1 MYSPGP
7 TVKLCPSRLHVV
19 SALWLLACCTE
30 GGRVDE
36 AQYTCLD
43 LSEGVGSEGV
53 SGEGKREGGKRKRR
67 LEEGEG
73 RGDGGKRPRVEAGEE
88 DEDDN
93 DETRLDEE
101 ALLLQYQNGETDS
114 EQSIGIS
121 TS

>member
-1 MYSPGP
+1 MI
-7 TVKLCPSRLHVV
+7 LCPSRLHVV

-30 GGRVDE
+30 GERVDE

-43 LSEGVGSEGV
+43 LCSPGEGVGSEGV
-53 SGEGKREGGKRKRR
+53 SGDGRRVGEKRKRR

-73 RGDGGKRPRVEAGEE
+73 RGDGGKRPRVVAGEE
-88 DEDDN
+88 DGEDN
-93 DETRLDEE
+93 DETRLDEK
-101 ALLLQYQNGETDS
+101 ALLLQYQNGEIDS

>member
-1 MYSPGP
+1 M
-7 TVKLCPSRLHVV
+7 

-30 GGRVDE
+30 GERVDE

-43 LSEGVGSEGV
+43 LCSLGEGVGSEGV
-53 SGEGKREGGKRKRR
+53 GGEGRRVGGKRKRR

-73 RGDGGKRPRVEAGEE
+73 RGDGGKKPRVVAGEE
-88 DEDDN
+88 DEVDN
-93 DETRLDEE
+93 DETKLDEE
-101 ALLLQYQNGETDS
+101 ALLLQYQNGETVS